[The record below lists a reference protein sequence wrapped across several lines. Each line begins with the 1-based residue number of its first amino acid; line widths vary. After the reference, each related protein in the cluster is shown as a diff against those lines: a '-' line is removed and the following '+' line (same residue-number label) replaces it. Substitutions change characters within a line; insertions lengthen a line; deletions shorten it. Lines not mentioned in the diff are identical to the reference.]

1 MRLCY
6 LLHVVVFRS
15 FQKGSMALL
24 PIIVYIVPNG
34 LDSTMYQHPHHGW
47 HLWSNSQC
55 FLDHGCLLLYI
66 FTGLCSFRIFNSF
79 CALWP
84 EGCIFLAH
92 TLILSSPVQKPMT
105 PSASESS
112 PRSLAWPS
120 GHCQSLRSTFYHVG
134 LWISVHVVLALCLAF
149 FFLVYLVGS
158 CLSSSIH
165 QESLFIR
172 NNKNWSPSLGCDPS
186 DALFLSL
193 TTRFWDRK

>member
-1 MRLCY
+1 MLLCSGAS
-6 LLHVVVFRS
+6 R
-15 FQKGSMALL
+15 KGSMALL
-24 PIIVYIVPNG
+24 SIIVYIVPNG

-79 CALWP
+79 FALWP

-120 GHCQSLRSTFYHVG
+120 GHCQSPQKHLLPCWPMDLCTCGTCSLPGLFLPGLLGGFLSVLQHSSGVTFY
-134 LWISVHVVLALCLAF
+134 
-149 FFLVYLVGS
+149 
-158 CLSSSIH
+158 
-165 QESLFIR
+165 
-172 NNKNWSPSLGCDPS
+172 K
-186 DALFLSL
+186 
-193 TTRFWDRK
+193 K